1 MSPHMAYS
9 SNFILAS
16 RFGCMQVPPRVK
28 CAWLALSLVVMGK
41 EDAFPVRLDP
51 THTSVEQVRAQFAL
65 QGTFAK
71 AAQARL
77 GVLSTAHHQ
86 HLRTTL
92 LDASAMQA
100 TAGRMAEA
108 APLAVQDP
116 FVLESQI
123 AQALSQHS
131 G

>member
-1 MSPHMAYS
+1 
-9 SNFILAS
+9 
-16 RFGCMQVPPRVK
+16 
-28 CAWLALSLVVMGK
+28 MGK

-51 THTSVEQVRAQFAL
+51 THTSAEQVRAQFAL

-100 TAGRMAEA
+100 TADRAEETA
-108 APLAVQDP
+108 A
-116 FVLESQI
+116 FVLPVPF
-123 AQALSQHS
+123 ALERQTALDLL
-131 G
+131 